1 MGIDHK
7 NIKELIS
14 REAIAKRVTEL
25 GQEISR
31 DFKDQDIT
39 CVCILKGSV
48 IFYADLVRA
57 IDAPVEFD
65 FIRVSSYGDQL
76 TSSGDVKIT
85 KDLSS
90 SIADKNVLIIED
102 IFDTGV
108 TLSFLYDLFKS
119 RNPKSLKICSL
130 LHKPANKIKDVKIDY
145 LGFTIDNHFVVG
157 YGLDAGEKFRNLDF
171 VGIYE
176 PKKEK

>member
-1 MGIDHK
+1 MGIEK
-7 NIKELIS
+7 QKIKELIS
-14 REAIAKRVTEL
+14 KEAIAKRVIEL
-25 GQEISR
+25 GKEISR
-31 DFKDQDIT
+31 DYQNQDLT

-48 IFYADLVRA
+48 IFYSDLVRA
-57 IDAPVEFD
+57 IDTNVEFD

-90 SIADKNVLIIED
+90 SIVDKNVLIVED

-108 TLSFLYDLFKS
+108 TLSFLYDLFAS
-119 RNPKSLKICSL
+119 RKPKSLKICSL
-130 LHKPANKIKDVKIDY
+130 LHKPSNKIKDVKIDY

-157 YGLDAGEKFRNLDF
+157 YGLDAGEKFRNLDY
-171 VGIYE
+171 VGIY
-176 PKKEK
+176 KE